1 MTTKASV
8 LRILEENRD
17 RFFSGEEIASMLG
30 VSRSAVWKAVKSLE
44 ADGYAVS
51 AVTNKGYCLSA
62 DTDILSPEGIR
73 LYLSPKYRDL
83 PITIHKVTGST
94 NDDAKTLAVAGAV
107 HGTMVLAE
115 EQTAGRGRLGR
126 SFYSPKRSGVYISIV
141 LRPNLAI
148 TDAVLITTAASIAVC
163 RAVEELSGEKPEIK
177 WVNDVFV
184 QGKKIC
190 GILTEAVSGFES
202 GVVECVV
209 VGIGINVVDTG
220 FPDDIKQVAG
230 SLFSEHPE
238 FSRNHLAA
246 LVANHLL
253 DLSAA
258 LPDRSFL
265 DEYRTRSL
273 LLGKPIRFLE
283 NNVWHDAV
291 AVDVDNSGGLVVD
304 TDTGRRTLSS
314 GEVTV
319 RPIR

>member
-8 LRILEENRD
+8 LRILEENRGQ
-17 RFFSGEEIASMLG
+17 FFSGEEIASTLG

-44 ADGYAVS
+44 AEGYAVS
-51 AVTNKGYCLSA
+51 AVTNKGYCLAA

-73 LYLSPKYRDL
+73 LYLSLEYRDI

-94 NDDAKTLAVAGAV
+94 NEDAKALAVAGAV

-115 EQTAGRGRLGR
+115 EQTQGRGRLGR
-126 SFYSPKRSGVYISIV
+126 SFYSPKSSGVYMSIV

-148 TDAVLITTAASIAVC
+148 TDAVLITTAASVAVS
-163 RAVEELSGEKPEIK
+163 RAVEEVSDQTPGIK

-184 QGKKIC
+184 NEKKIC

-209 VGIGINVVDTG
+209 VGIGINVIDPG
-220 FPDDIKQVAG
+220 FPDEIKQVAG
-230 SLFSEHPE
+230 SLSGQRSD
-238 FSRNHLAA
+238 FSRNRLAA

-253 DLSAA
+253 ELSAA

-265 DEYRTRSL
+265 DEYRKRSI

-283 NNVWHDAV
+283 NNVWYDAV
-291 AVDVDNSGGLVVD
+291 AVDVADSGGLVIE
-304 TDTGRRTLSS
+304 TAAGRRTLSS
-314 GEVTV
+314 GEVSI
-319 RPIR
+319 RPA

>member
-8 LRILEENRD
+8 LRILEEHRGK
-17 RFFSGEEIASMLG
+17 FFSGEEIASLLG

-44 ADGYAVS
+44 AEGYAVS
-51 AVTNKGYCLSA
+51 AVTNKGYCLAA

-73 LYLSPKYRDL
+73 LYLSLEYRDI

-94 NDDAKTLAVAGAV
+94 NEDAKALAVAGAV

-115 EQTAGRGRLGR
+115 EQTRGRGRLGR
-126 SFYSPKRSGVYISIV
+126 SFYSPKSSGVYMSIV
-141 LRPNLAI
+141 LRPNLAM
-148 TDAVLITTAASIAVC
+148 TDAVLITTAASVAVS
-163 RAVEELSGEKPEIK
+163 RAVEEVSDQTPGIK

-184 QGKKIC
+184 NEKKIC
-190 GILTEAVSGFES
+190 GILTEAISDFES

-209 VGIGINVVDTG
+209 VGIGINVTDPG
-220 FPDDIKQVAG
+220 FPDELKQVAG
-230 SLFSEHPE
+230 SLSGQCRD

-253 DLSAA
+253 ELSAA

-265 DEYRTRSL
+265 DEYRKRSI

-283 NNVWHDAV
+283 NNVWYDAV
-291 AVDVDNSGGLVVD
+291 AVDVDNSGGLVIE
-304 TDTGRRTLSS
+304 TATGRRTLTS
-314 GEVTV
+314 GEVSV
-319 RPIR
+319 RPRD

>member
-8 LRILEENRD
+8 LRILEENRG

-44 ADGYAVS
+44 AEGYAVS
-51 AVTNKGYCLSA
+51 AVTNKGYCLAA

-73 LYLSPKYRDL
+73 LYLSPEYCDI

-94 NDDAKTLAVAGAV
+94 NEDAKALAVAGAV

-115 EQTAGRGRLGR
+115 EQTQGRGRLGR
-126 SFYSPKRSGVYISIV
+126 SFYSPKSSGVYMSVV

-148 TDAVLITTAASIAVC
+148 TDAVLITTAASVAVA
-163 RAVEELSGEKPEIK
+163 RAVEEVSDQTPEIK

-184 QGKKIC
+184 QKKKIC

-209 VGIGINVVDTG
+209 VGIGINVVDPG
-220 FPDDIKQVAG
+220 FPDEIKQVAG
-230 SLFSEHPE
+230 SLFGQRPD
-238 FSRNHLAA
+238 FSRNRLAA

-253 DLSAA
+253 ELSAA

-265 DEYRTRSL
+265 DEYRKRSM

-283 NNVWHDAV
+283 NNVWCDAV
-291 AVDVDNSGGLVVD
+291 AVDVDNSGGLVIE
-304 TDTGRRTLSS
+304 TAAGRRTLSS
-314 GEVTV
+314 GEVSV
-319 RPIR
+319 RPRD